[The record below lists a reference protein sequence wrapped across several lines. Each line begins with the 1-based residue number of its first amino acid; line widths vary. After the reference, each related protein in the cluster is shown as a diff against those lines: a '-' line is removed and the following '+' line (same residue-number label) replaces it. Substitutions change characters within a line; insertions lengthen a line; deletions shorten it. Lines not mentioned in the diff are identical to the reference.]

1 VKKILIIDD
10 LPENVF
16 MLQDRLEH
24 EGYEILTAYDGKSGI
39 NKAISELPDLILLDV
54 MMPEMTGI
62 EVCNKLV
69 SNPSTANIPIILVT
83 AKSGAED
90 TKEGLEAG
98 AFDYIKKPFN
108 KIELL
113 ARVRSALKLSEA
125 QKKYLEVEQKNT
137 FAATVVTANHKIK
150 QPLTLMSLSSAALKR
165 EVNREVISKDAIL
178 KRLNYIDTAIKEIS
192 DVLNQLNSIKKPVF
206 SDYVK
211 DIKMIDVEQDKAGA
225 AEVKQSLAGEG
236 ETNFTGS

>member
-1 VKKILIIDD
+1 MKRILVIDD

-16 MLQDRLEH
+16 LLQDRLET
-24 EGYEILTAYDGKSGI
+24 EGFEILTAYDGKSGI
-39 NKAISELPDLILLDV
+39 NKAVNELPDLILLDV
-54 MMPEMTGI
+54 MMPEINGI
-62 EVCNKLV
+62 EVCKTLV
-69 SNPSTANIPIILVT
+69 NNPSTASIPVILVT

-108 KIELL
+108 KVELL
-113 ARVRSALKLSEA
+113 ARINSALKLSEA
-125 QKKYLEVEQKNT
+125 QKKYLEAEQKST

-165 EVNREVISKDAIL
+165 EINKEVISKEAVM
-178 KRLNYIDTAIKEIS
+178 KRLNYIEAAIKEIS
-192 DVLNQLNSIKKPVF
+192 NVLNQLNSIKKPVF

-211 DIKMIDVEQDKAGA
+211 DIKMIEVEKEEDEK
-225 AEVKQSLAGEG
+225 EMDTS
-236 ETNFTGS
+236 S

>member
-1 VKKILIIDD
+1 MKRILVIDD

-16 MLQDRLEH
+16 LLQDRLET
-24 EGYEILTAYDGKSGI
+24 EGFEILTAYDGKSGI

-54 MMPEMTGI
+54 MMPEMNGI
-62 EVCNKLV
+62 EACQTLV
-69 SNPSTANIPIILVT
+69 NNPSTSNIPIILVT
-83 AKSGAED
+83 AKAGAED

-108 KIELL
+108 KVELL
-113 ARVRSALKLSEA
+113 ARVYSALKLSEA
-125 QKKYLEVEQKNT
+125 HKKYLEAEQKNT

-165 EVNREVISKDAIL
+165 EINKDVISKDAIM
-178 KRLNYIDTAIKEIS
+178 KRLNYIDAAIKEIS
-192 DVLNQLNSIKKPVF
+192 NVLNQLNSIKKPVF

-211 DIKMIDVEQDKAGA
+211 DIKMIEVEKQEKAK
-225 AEVKQSLAGEG
+225 EPDTL
-236 ETNFTGS
+236 N